1 MFMNKMENDKN
12 TKLHERRSTDDEET
26 NFFIDENDM
35 GL

>member
-1 MFMNKMENDKN
+1 MFMYKMENDRS
-12 TKLHERRSTDDEET
+12 TKLHERRRDDGET